1 MAQAFV
7 QKVFQEKRTDSIIQ
21 VPVEKS
27 SIDENQVKEVLQAK
41 AKEFISE
48 ESKTSTS
55 SEKCFTLAS
64 ILNQALVAQVPS
76 IKDHKVVVNVT
87 ISEQWGQGCKA
98 LGRCLWN
105 TNCDRVVRV
114 DVTTEKEI
122 CIISAFFSKIPE
134 ESSDEDEAGDGI
146 D

>member
-48 ESKTSTS
+48 ESKTS